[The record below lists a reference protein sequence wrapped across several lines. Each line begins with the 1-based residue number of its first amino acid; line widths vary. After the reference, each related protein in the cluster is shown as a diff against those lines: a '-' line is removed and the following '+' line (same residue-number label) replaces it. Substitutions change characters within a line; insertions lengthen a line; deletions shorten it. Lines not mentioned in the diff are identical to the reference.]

1 MKDGENGGEKGRAL
15 MPRPGYE
22 VGYGKPPEATRFKP
36 GQSGNPKGRPK
47 GAKNKRPAL
56 HEERMKS
63 IILDEA
69 YRGIQVREGDR
80 NVTIPM
86 AQAVMRSIAV
96 NAAKGHA
103 RAQRLFSE
111 LLASTENANK
121 ALHDE
126 WLDVAIAYKVE
137 WEKELRRRDQLGI
150 TDLPDPLPHPDDII
164 IDMDEGTARV
174 IGPATKEEKAQYD
187 DLLLRRDAFAEEV
200 DELLKYRISLDDPEQ
215 IQRVDE
221 DIRRSR
227 RIVEIIDGRIGRRR
241 GPG

>member
-1 MKDGENGGEKGRAL
+1 MKDGKNGGEKGRAL

-22 VGYGKPPEATRFKP
+22 VGYAKPPEATRFKP
-36 GQSGNPKGRPK
+36 GQSGNPRGRPK

-56 HEERMKS
+56 HEERMKA

-69 YRGIQVREGDR
+69 YRGIQVRDGDR

-103 RAQRLFSE
+103 RAQRLFAE

-126 WLDVAIAYKVE
+126 WLDVAITYKVE
-137 WEKELRRRDQLGI
+137 WEKELRRRERLGI
-150 TDLPDPLPHPDDII
+150 TDLPEPLPHPDDII
-164 IDMDEGTARV
+164 IDMNEGTARV
-174 IGPATKEEKAQYD
+174 VGPATKEEKAEYD
-187 DLLLRRDAFAEEV
+187 DFLSRREWFVQDLEELQ
-200 DELLKYRISLDDPEQ
+200 EERASLDDPDE
-215 IQRVDE
+215 IARVDE
-221 DIRRSR
+221 DLRRTR
-227 RIVEIIDGRIGRRR
+227 RILEIIDGRLNARR
-241 GPG
+241 GPS

>member
-1 MKDGENGGEKGRAL
+1 MKDGKSGSEKGRAL
-15 MPRPGYE
+15 SARPGYE
-22 VGYGKPPEATRFKP
+22 VGYAKPPEATRFKP
-36 GQSGNPKGRPK
+36 GQSGNPRGRPK
-47 GAKNKRPAL
+47 GSKNKRPAL
-56 HEERMKS
+56 YEERMKG

-69 YRGIQVREGDR
+69 YRGIQVRDGDR

-126 WLDVAIAYKVE
+126 WLDVATTYKIE
-137 WEKELRRRDQLGI
+137 WEKELRRRERLGI
-150 TDLPDPLPHPDDII
+150 TDLPEPLPHPDDII
-164 IDMDEGTARV
+164 IDMKEGTASIV
-174 IGPATKEEKAQYD
+174 GPATKEEKAEYD
-187 DLLLRRDAFAEEV
+187 EFMRRRHDFQTEV
-200 DELLKYRISLDDPEQ
+200 DELLEYRKTLDDPQQ
-215 IQRVDE
+215 IEFVDE

-227 RIVEIIDGRIGRRR
+227 RILEIIDGRLNARRR
-241 GPG
+241 PG

>member
-1 MKDGENGGEKGRAL
+1 MKGGRNSGEKGRAL
-15 MPRPGYE
+15 TPRPGYE

-36 GQSGNPKGRPK
+36 GQSGNPRGRPK

-56 HEERMKS
+56 HEQRMKE

-69 YRGIQVREGDR
+69 YRGIQIRDGDR

-126 WLDVAIAYKVE
+126 WLDVAITYKVE
-137 WEKELRRRDQLGI
+137 WEKELRRRERLGI
-150 TDLPDPLPHPDDII
+150 PARQLPVSNADIAAIGFPGTTDRF
-164 IDMDEGTARV
+164 ARV
-174 IGPATKEEKAQYD
+174 ATDATSSTGKE
-187 DLLLRRDAFAEEV
+187 RT
-200 DELLKYRISLDDPEQ
+200 
-215 IQRVDE
+215 
-221 DIRRSR
+221 
-227 RIVEIIDGRIGRRR
+227 
-241 GPG
+241 

>member
-1 MKDGENGGEKGRAL
+1 MTFDQNDAEKRKAL
-15 MPRPGYE
+15 TVRPGYE

-36 GQSGNPKGRPK
+36 GQSGNPRGRPK

-56 HEERMKS
+56 HEQRMKE

-69 YRGIQVREGDR
+69 YRGIQVRDGDR

-126 WLDVAIAYKVE
+126 WLDVAITYKVE
-137 WEKELRRRDQLGI
+137 WEKELRRREVLGI
-150 TDLPDPLPHPDDII
+150 TDLPEPLPHPDDVI
-164 IDMDEGTARV
+164 IDFDAGTARV
-174 IGPATKEEKAQYD
+174 VGPATKEEKAAYD
-187 DLLLRRDAFAEEV
+187 DLLRRRDEFAAEV
-200 DELLKYRISLDDPEQ
+200 DELLEYRNTLHDPKQ

-221 DIRRSR
+221 DIQRSR
-227 RIVEIIDGRIGRRR
+227 RIVAMIDGRLNTRARAR
-241 GPG
+241 

>member
-1 MKDGENGGEKGRAL
+1 MSEKEDKEKGRAL
-15 MPRPGYE
+15 SARPGYE
-22 VGYGKPPEATRFKP
+22 VGYAKPPEATRFKP
-36 GQSGNPKGRPK
+36 GQSGNPRGRPK

-56 HEERMKS
+56 HEQRMKE

-69 YRGIQVREGDR
+69 YRGIQVRDGNR

-126 WLDVAIAYKVE
+126 WLDVAITYKVE
-137 WEKELRRRDQLGI
+137 WEKELRRREQMGI
-150 TDLPDPLPHPDDII
+150 TDLPEPLPHPDDVI
-164 IDMDEGTARV
+164 IDMNEGTARV
-174 IGPATKEEKAQYD
+174 VGPATKEEKAEYD
-187 DLLLRRDAFAEEV
+187 DLISRREWFVQDLEGLLEER
-200 DELLKYRISLDDPEQ
+200 KSLDDP
-215 IQRVDE
+215 DE
-221 DIRRSR
+221 IVRIDKDLRRTR
-227 RIVEIIDGRIGRRR
+227 RILEIIDGRLNARR
-241 GPG
+241 GPC